1 MGGARKRSKR
11 FLGPL
16 ARSADNVYIV
26 LIVYIAR
33 FEVLSMRTIP
43 ASEMKQRFGA
53 CIEAAQAEPILI
65 ERSGRPSVVVV
76 SVAEYR
82 RLQRIEDAHW
92 GALAQQASE
101 EGLLSD
107 EEAAAWSSAMRERLR
122 ADA

>member
-1 MGGARKRSKR
+1 LS
-11 FLGPL
+11 
-16 ARSADNVYIV
+16 D
-26 LIVYIAR
+26 
-33 FEVLSMRTIP
+33 FEGLSMRTIP

-53 CIEAAQAEPILI
+53 CIEAAQAEPILV

-82 RLQRIEDAHW
+82 RLQRIEEAHW

-107 EEAAAWSSAMRERLR
+107 EESAAWSNAMRERLS
-122 ADA
+122 ANA

>member
-1 MGGARKRSKR
+1 
-11 FLGPL
+11 
-16 ARSADNVYIV
+16 
-26 LIVYIAR
+26 
-33 FEVLSMRTIP
+33 MRTIP

-76 SVAEYR
+76 SVAEYQ
-82 RLQRIEDAHW
+82 RLQRIEEVYW
-92 GALAQQASE
+92 GALAQRASE

-107 EEAAAWSSAMRERLR
+107 EETTAWLNAMRERLN

>member
-1 MGGARKRSKR
+1 
-11 FLGPL
+11 
-16 ARSADNVYIV
+16 
-26 LIVYIAR
+26 
-33 FEVLSMRTIP
+33 MRTIP

-53 CIEAAQAEPILI
+53 CIEAAQAEPILV

-82 RLQRIEDAHW
+82 RLQRIEEAQW

-107 EEAAAWSSAMRERLR
+107 EETTAWLKAMQARLH

>member
-1 MGGARKRSKR
+1 
-11 FLGPL
+11 
-16 ARSADNVYIV
+16 
-26 LIVYIAR
+26 
-33 FEVLSMRTIP
+33 MRTIP

-76 SVAEYR
+76 SVAEYQ
-82 RLQRIEDAHW
+82 RLQRIEEAHW
-92 GALAQQASE
+92 GALAQQASA

-107 EEAAAWSSAMRERLR
+107 EEAAVWLNAMRERLS

>member
-1 MGGARKRSKR
+1 
-11 FLGPL
+11 
-16 ARSADNVYIV
+16 
-26 LIVYIAR
+26 
-33 FEVLSMRTIP
+33 MRTIP

-65 ERSGRPSVVVV
+65 ERSGRPSVVVM
-76 SVAEYR
+76 SVAEYQ
-82 RLQRIEDAHW
+82 RLQRIEAVHW

-107 EEAAAWSSAMRERLR
+107 EESAAWLKAMQERLG